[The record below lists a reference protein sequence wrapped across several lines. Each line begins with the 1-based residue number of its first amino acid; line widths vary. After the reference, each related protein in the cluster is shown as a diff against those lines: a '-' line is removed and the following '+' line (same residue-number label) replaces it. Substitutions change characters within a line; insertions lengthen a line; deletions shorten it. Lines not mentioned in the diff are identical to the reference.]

1 MSVYSFFDTS
11 FGAMWARLRAAA
23 SNFLVSL
30 WEDRS
35 GNTDLRPLYAR
46 PGAEMVREEWTEW
59 RGRGIRPVTR
69 NFDDRWDL

>member
-11 FGAMWARLRAAA
+11 FGAMRERLRAAA

-46 PGAEMVREEWTEW
+46 PGAEMVREE
-59 RGRGIRPVTR
+59 
-69 NFDDRWDL
+69 

>member
-11 FGAMWARLRAAA
+11 FGAMRERLRAAA
-23 SNFLVSL
+23 SKFLVSL

-46 PGAEMVREEWTEW
+46 PGAEMVRERMDGME
-59 RGRGIRPVTR
+59 RPR
-69 NFDDRWDL
+69 DSSRDPQF